1 MNSRT
6 PANTPASPRIS
17 TSSEEGTEI
26 TDLQLNELDEVSE
39 TSSNGNLSPDNVDA
53 VENRFENETFSD
65 RIERLAQ
72 GRINLNQNRLSHVDL
87 LELQIENMVQRREFE
102 YRLFGAPR
110 DGLNDREFQNYINEY
125 YNFFINREPEE

>member
-1 MNSRT
+1 MNTRT
-6 PANTPASPRIS
+6 PVNTPVSPIIS
-17 TSSEEGTEI
+17 SSSEEGTEL
-26 TDLQLNELDEVSE
+26 TDLQLNELDEVSSE
-39 TSSNGNLSPDNVDA
+39 NSLVLSPDNVDA

-87 LELQIENMVQRREFE
+87 LELQIENMIQRREFE
-102 YRLFGAPR
+102 IRLFGQPR
-110 DGLNDREFQNYINEY
+110 DELNDREFQNYINEY